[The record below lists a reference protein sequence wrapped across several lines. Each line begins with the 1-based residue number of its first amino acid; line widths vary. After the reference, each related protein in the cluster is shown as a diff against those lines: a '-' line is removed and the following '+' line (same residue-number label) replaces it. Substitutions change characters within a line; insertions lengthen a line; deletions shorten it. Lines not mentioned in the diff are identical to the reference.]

1 MPTQGQ
7 LCVNSNQP
15 DGHDCKLLADY
26 PRPASKHGF
35 LTARDANKAVETRKA
50 SSSSNVEFP
59 MQPHATHAAL
69 RNEFNFESEL
79 NEVVAGS
86 WRHSRHCHF
95 KNIDGARIFSCST
108 LLVYVFLVS
117 SSANTLRRF
126 ITESVETEVSDENYR
141 TENADVANRLIEVIR
156 IRQKQQRR
164 HAAARRQR
172 HASWPSTVRHSHRSG

>member
-108 LLVYVFLVS
+108 LLVYVFCFPDLLACLFACLLVCLFACLLGCFFS
-117 SSANTLRRF
+117 CLLACLACLIVWCPLAVLPSWAPTDDLTNMAF
-126 ITESVETEVSDENYR
+126 IGILLCWGG
-141 TENADVANRLIEVIR
+141 API
-156 IRQKQQRR
+156 
-164 HAAARRQR
+164 
-172 HASWPSTVRHSHRSG
+172 